1 MELFRIHAYEVVP
14 QRLSATKTKPRGG
27 AFKADAVFK
36 ASLEKYIE
44 QAKLESQPPVSF
56 QPRFEPDAEQA
67 TNPVR
72 DHVLDYAFGP
82 SATAKSAAV
91 KMAERLGS
99 SMDDRSASSLLIL
112 TSYRQG
118 AKRRFIAWAFPKD
131 EPYGFGVKGD
141 HANLS
146 IIENA
151 FSRSSSY
158 RKAALFS
165 GLRQHDHYWNGHV
178 IDRQS
183 TPGFG
188 AAADY
193 WVTGFLTCK
202 YLIDGKSGTQMLAK
216 VIRETH
222 QKAESQA
229 DQDLLT
235 SAVISVR
242 GSQRKNWSLKSF
254 AEEFLKDTAKSSF
267 LANCPKEAVTAKFPL
282 DQDELASKV
291 NLRVFRLED
300 DVIVM
305 APFDSMNKSVKLTGT
320 KDRKL
325 TCKGTV
331 VEEKVRA
338 QRAR

>member
-14 QRLSATKTKPRGG
+14 QRLHDKKIKPRGG
-27 AFKADAVFK
+27 AFTADAKFK

-44 QAKLESQPPVSF
+44 QSRLESQPPVSF
-56 QPRFEPDAEQA
+56 QATFEPDKEKA

-72 DHVLDYAFGP
+72 NHVMGYAFGQP
-82 SATAKSAAV
+82 ATAKSAAI
-91 KMAERLGS
+91 KMAERLGE
-99 SMDDRSASSLLIL
+99 SMDDRSTSSLLIL
-112 TSYRQG
+112 TSYRN
-118 AKRRFIAWAFPKD
+118 KKERRFIAWAFPKD

-141 HANLS
+141 QANLTV
-146 IIENA
+146 IQNA

-165 GLRQHDHYWNGHV
+165 GMQQHDHYWNGHV

-202 YLIDGKSGTQMLAK
+202 YLIDGKAGTQMLAK

-222 QKAESQA
+222 ERADSQV
-229 DQDLLT
+229 DRDLLT

-254 AEEFLKDTAKSSF
+254 ANEYLKDTAKSAI
-267 LANCPKEAVTAKFPL
+267 LANCPKEAVTAQFL
-282 DQDELASKV
+282 SL
-291 NLRVFRLED
+291 
-300 DVIVM
+300 IHI
-305 APFDSMNKSVKLTGT
+305 
-320 KDRKL
+320 
-325 TCKGTV
+325 
-331 VEEKVRA
+331 
-338 QRAR
+338 